1 MTRRTIATFISSFA
15 MLGLLSGCGNDTD
28 VDVNMDGT
36 MEVETEEGT
45 ATIGGQSLPEGW
57 PDDAPAYPGSTI
69 SYSASM
75 NPETGKPGM
84 AVVLSTN
91 APVATAATYYKT
103 ELASRGWSVDTAM
116 EAGGTSIFSATK
128 EGSVLSLL
136 IAGAEG
142 QTTITMAIEKM
153 EDAE

>member
-1 MTRRTIATFISSFA
+1 MTKRSIAALVTSFA
-15 MLGLLSGCGNDTD
+15 MLGLLSGCGSDAD

-36 MEVETEEGT
+36 MDIETEEGT
-45 ATIGGQSLPEGW
+45 AKIGAQSLPEGW
-57 PDDAPAYPGSTI
+57 PGDAPIYPGSAI

-75 NPETGKPGM
+75 NPQTGEPSM
-84 AVVLSTN
+84 AVVLSTKDTVS
-91 APVATAATYYKT
+91 AAATYYKT
-103 ELASRGWSVDTAM
+103 ELASKGWSVDTAM

-142 QTTITMAIEKM
+142 QTTITMAIENR
-153 EDAE
+153 ETE

>member
-1 MTRRTIATFISSFA
+1 MTAFVSGFA
-15 MLGLLSGCGNDTD
+15 MLGLLSGCGGSTD

-36 MEVETEEGT
+36 MDVETEEGT
-45 ATIGGQSLPEGW
+45 AKIGAQSLPEDW
-57 PDDAPAYPGSTI
+57 PEDAPAYPGSTI

-75 NPETGKPGM
+75 NPQTGEPGM
-84 AVVLSTN
+84 AVVLSTGDTVS
-91 APVATAATYYKT
+91 AAATYYKT

-142 QTTITMAIEKM
+142 QTTITIAIEKT
-153 EDAE
+153 EAK